1 MSKTV
6 CHRLK
11 PTGILSAMVIL
22 LIFFAEGCGVYSFTG
37 ASVPPQA
44 KTVSVAYFP
53 NKAPLVAPL
62 LSPVF
67 TDALRDKFTREA
79 NLNMVE
85 KNGDLA
91 IDGEIIDYK
100 TTPVAIQGN
109 QTAAL
114 NRLTIVVNVRF
125 VNKYEPDNNFEQK
138 FTEFY
143 DYPSDADLNSISGS
157 LIETIT
163 ALLVTDIFN
172 KAVVNW

>member
-11 PTGILSAMVIL
+11 PRGILSAMTFL

-37 ASVPPQA
+37 ASVPPEA
-44 KTVSVAYFP
+44 KTISVDYFT
-53 NKAPLVAPL
+53 NNAPLVEPL

-67 TDALRDKFTREA
+67 TDALRDRFTSET

-85 KNGDLA
+85 SKGDLA
-91 IDGEIIDYK
+91 IDGEIIGYK

-125 VNKYEPDNNFEQK
+125 VNKFEPDKNFEQK
-138 FTEFY
+138 FTEFW
-143 DYPSDADLNSISGS
+143 DYPSDSDLNSIKAD
-157 LIETIT
+157 LINTIT
-163 ALLVTDIFN
+163 EMLVTDIFN